1 MILPD
6 CLILDYRDLSENYL
20 KQQRIPK
27 VGSSFS
33 GLPAPFGFAPQIR
46 TFVSSTPLTI
56 WPRHLIPFYCGR
68 QAPLPFWCHI
78 SHSKDHFKMCLDPD
92 LLCREPIKTTVCYSG
107 PLALGNLQLVSA
119 LNSNSPTI
127 FSHKPKHVV
136 SLSRYAAYQPHLEYL
151 IQVRFILL
159 RPLRPRNSRERSVRE
174 FRHFSLTNSP
184 PPSSL
189 YIMCNG
195 LLRLG
200 RAYIGR
206 DCFAY
211 FGLCHAVDS

>member
-136 SLSRYAAYQPHLEYL
+136 SLSRYCC
-151 IQVRFILL
+151 VSTT
-159 RPLRPRNSRERSVRE
+159 SRVSYSGPFYFASSATTTKLTRT
-174 FRHFSLTNSP
+174 FSSRIPPFFSHQQSP
-184 PPSSL
+184 SL
-189 YIMCNG
+189 FFVHY
-195 LLRLG
+195 
-200 RAYIGR
+200 
-206 DCFAY
+206 
-211 FGLCHAVDS
+211 V